1 MNAGTVQ
8 LASIVLS
15 LGGMHLL
22 DPVML
27 DTTAQLARQVQ
38 GRFPATLVPTA
49 LETTKN
55 QSCVPLEHTS
65 PTAPE
70 QVEMTVSTVQ
80 QVRICKTSLSKVA
93 NNNNN
98 NNVLFPFSLD
108 KVAKIPATF

>member
-15 LGGMHLL
+15 LGGMHPL

-27 DTTAQLARQVQ
+27 DITAQLARQVQ

-93 NNNNN
+93 
-98 NNVLFPFSLD
+98 
-108 KVAKIPATF
+108 KIPATF